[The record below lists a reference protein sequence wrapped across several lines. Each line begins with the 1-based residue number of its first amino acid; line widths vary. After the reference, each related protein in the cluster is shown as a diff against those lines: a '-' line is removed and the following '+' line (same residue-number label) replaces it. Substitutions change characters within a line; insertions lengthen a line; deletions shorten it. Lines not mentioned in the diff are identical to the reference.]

1 MLHIAISVLTPRTA
15 TLPSADACGL
25 PPFTPCCYAV
35 KHPPVHS
42 FTLFLVQTALVGASL
57 KHSGCS
63 RKRKAS
69 HWSRCH
75 QCVISLQKWLPSR
88 TYLQSCESR
97 WSDWTDCHAALK
109 RQQCG
114 YTTCNSWWPID
125 QYDTACFP
133 VFDLKID
140 QSWWK
145 RPRHQTRV
153 SLKEL
158 TFISRSEIRCIQE
171 QILLLFLFLFTTFY
185 LVIHPDVVAVTDG
198 VILHGGYGLCM

>member
-1 MLHIAISVLTPRTA
+1 MFFCRHKWNLKVGCIDWYAAYYYKCSDTPH
-15 TLPSADACGL
+15 C
-25 PPFTPCCYAV
+25 
-35 KHPPVHS
+35 H
-42 FTLFLVQTALVGASL
+42 TALCWRLWSAPLHSL
-57 KHSGCS
+57 LLCSKTSSCSQLHSLPCTNSSCRSLIKTLWLQS

-88 TYLQSCESR
+88 TYLQSCESH

-140 QSWWK
+140 QSWWGSVQDI
-145 RPRHQTRV
+145 RPGSHWRSWHLLAV
-153 SLKEL
+153 LKL
-158 TFISRSEIRCIQE
+158 DAFKSRFYCCSCFCLHFI
-171 QILLLFLFLFTTFY
+171 
-185 LVIHPDVVAVTDG
+185 
-198 VILHGGYGLCM
+198 